1 MSDEPEKVD
10 LETPDLVADHRAALA
25 HLFPGVLDDGV
36 LDVAKLSELLDTPLA
51 QTTDGRERYGLQWAG
66 KADAVRS
73 LLTPS
78 RGALI
83 PDLDRSINFDDAKHV
98 FIEGDNLEV
107 LKLLQKAYNDRV
119 KLIYIDPPYNTGN
132 DFVYNDNF
140 RDGLQGYL
148 AYTGQLDEGGN
159 RTSATIERSGRRHS
173 RWLSMMYPRLF
184 LARNLLAPDGLIL
197 ISIDDNEYPRLVLLL
212 DEIFGEENYATTF
225 IWQKKKKPS
234 FLHANV
240 GSLTEYVLCVTR
252 DSTQTFP
259 FSIDVTT
266 AGKKYPLNNAGNP
279 LATLTFPAGSV
290 RFKS

>member
-10 LETPDLVADHRAALA
+10 LETPDLAADHRAALA
-25 HLFPGVLDDGV
+25 ALFPSVLDDGV
-36 LDVAKLSELLDTPLA
+36 LDVAKLSELLDTPIA
-51 QTTDGRERYGLQWAG
+51 QVPDGRERYGLQWAG
-66 KADAVRS
+66 KVDAVRS

-83 PDLDRSINFDDAKHV
+83 PDLDRSIGFDEAKHV

-107 LKLLQKAYNDRV
+107 LKLLQKAYNDKV

-132 DFVYNDNF
+132 DFVYNDDF

-148 AYTGQLDEGGN
+148 DYTGQVDEEGN
-159 RTSATIERSGRRHS
+159 RTSATIEKSGRRHS

-184 LARNLLAPDGLIL
+184 LARNLLSPDGLIL
-197 ISIDDNEYPRLVLLL
+197 ISIDDNEYPRLLLLL

-225 IWQKKKKPS
+225 VWQKKKKPS

-252 DSTQTFP
+252 DSSQTE
-259 FSIDVTT
+259 I
-266 AGKKYPLNNAGNP
+266 
-279 LATLTFPAGSV
+279 
-290 RFKS
+290 RQ